1 MSTIKHLAAI
11 MDGNRRWAKNQ
22 GLSFNFGYAEGGT
35 KAIKTIIEFCI
46 DRQIQYLSLYAFS
59 LENFKRPQEEQDF
72 LFDTIATEGKKN
84 VSFFKEHKVRVTFV
98 GDRDRFPEKVISTCD
113 FLEKETRGYSG
124 LFLNILFC
132 YGARQELISGIK
144 KLLCDIKNGIIT
156 ENDISEKN
164 LGDRLWTTGT
174 PDPELIIR
182 TGNVSRL
189 SNFLLYQAAYS
200 EFCFL
205 PCMWP
210 EITTQHLADAVDSF
224 LKINR
229 NFGK

>member
-22 GLSFNFGYAEGGT
+22 GLSFSFGYAEGGT

-46 DRQIQYLSLYAFS
+46 DRGIQHLSLYAFS
-59 LENFKRPQEEQDF
+59 LENFKRPQDEQDF
-72 LFDTIATEGKKN
+72 LFETIVNEGQKN
-84 VSFFKEHKVRVTFV
+84 LSFFKEHQVRVAFV
-98 GDRDRFPEKVISTCD
+98 GDRDRFPKNVVPTCD
-113 FLEKETRGYSG
+113 LLEQETKEYSG

-132 YGARQELISGIK
+132 YGARQELVSGIK
-144 KLLCDIKNGIIT
+144 KLVADIKNGTIN
-156 ENDISEKN
+156 ENEISEKTLN
-164 LGDRLWTTGT
+164 DRLWTAGT

-210 EITTQHLADAVDSF
+210 EITTQHLAVAVDSF
-224 LKINR
+224 LKVHR
-229 NFGK
+229 NFGV